1 MATVDLER
9 IKDIE
14 EELENL
20 DDTEVL
26 FVEENGVEKYA
37 IMNIQFY
44 DMIEEVVNM
53 LQTPQVNI
61 AKPEDFELSYDEY
74 ERVKNQIMDIVEK
87 TLMPKPEKLN

>member
-1 MATVDLER
+1 MATIELER

-20 DDTEVL
+20 EETEVL

-37 IMNIQFY
+37 IMNIHYY
-44 DMIEEVVNM
+44 DMIEEVAAM
-53 LQTPQVNI
+53 LQAPQVNI
-61 AKPEDFELSYDEY
+61 ARPEDFELSYDEY

>member
-1 MATVDLER
+1 MATIDLER

-20 DDTEVL
+20 EETEVL

-37 IMNIQFY
+37 IMNIHYY
-44 DMIEEVVNM
+44 DMIEEVAAM
-53 LQTPQVNI
+53 LQAPQVNI
-61 AKPEDFELSYDEY
+61 ARPEDFELSYDEY
-74 ERVKNQIMDIVEK
+74 ERVKNPIMDIVEK

>member
-1 MATVDLER
+1 MATIDLER

-20 DDTEVL
+20 EDTEVL
-26 FVEENGVEKYA
+26 FVQENGMEKYA
-37 IMNIQFY
+37 IMNIHFY
-44 DMIEEVVNM
+44 DMIEEVVSM
-53 LQTPQVNI
+53 LQTPQINI

>member
-1 MATVDLER
+1 MAAIDLER

-20 DDTEVL
+20 EDTEVL
-26 FVEENGVEKYA
+26 FVEENGMQKYA
-37 IMNIQFY
+37 IMNIHFY
-44 DMIEEVVNM
+44 DMIEEVVTM

>member
-1 MATVDLER
+1 MATIDLER
-9 IKDIE
+9 IKDIQ
-14 EELENL
+14 EELEDL
-20 DDTEVL
+20 EESDIL
-26 FVEENGVEKYA
+26 FVEEDGVQKYA

>member
-1 MATVDLER
+1 MAAIDLER
-9 IKDIE
+9 IKGIE

-20 DDTEVL
+20 EDTEVL
-26 FVEENGVEKYA
+26 FVEENGMQKYA
-37 IMNIQFY
+37 IMNIHFY
-44 DMIEEVVNM
+44 DMIEEVVTM

>member
-1 MATVDLER
+1 MATIDLER

-20 DDTEVL
+20 EDTEVL
-26 FVEENGVEKYA
+26 FVQENGMEKYA
-37 IMNIQFY
+37 IMNIHFY
-44 DMIEEVVNM
+44 DMIEEVVSM
-53 LQTPQVNI
+53 LQTPQINI

-74 ERVKNQIMDIVEK
+74 ERVKNQIKDIVEK

>member
-20 DDTEVL
+20 DETEVL

-44 DMIEEVVNM
+44 DMIEEVANM

>member
-1 MATVDLER
+1 MATIDLER

-20 DDTEVL
+20 EETEVL

-37 IMNIQFY
+37 IMNIHFY
-44 DMIEEVVNM
+44 DMIEEVAAM

>member
-20 DDTEVL
+20 DETEVL
-26 FVEENGVEKYA
+26 FMEENGVEKYA

>member
-20 DDTEVL
+20 DETEVL